1 MPQLEEGPV
10 QDILVELLFAS
21 TDHVSAGLTLSP
33 FSSKPSET
41 NPNLQ
46 YFLIST
52 HPLGVLVFSSLSIP
66 TDSSDTSPR
75 LPSLPPGR
83 AGADYHP
90 PTHRQHSYA
99 IAAHVWKQCNKE
111 ENMSVRINWVH
122 PNIKFVTP
130 EEGEAAVLDAAV
142 PDVADPDAAIS
153 DPSGPGPGHHR
164 RFNFNALPAEVQARI
179 FKLWLFKKGKLIHV
193 ISRLDPFVP
202 NEDFPEEAALRN
214 RSGLKNVFFGGER
227 RCNITDSGQNPNSL
241 LRVLLVCRRF
251 FFIGIH
257 CFYGLNSF
265 AFSSLGEFSRFC
277 QGIGPARVSRLQHL
291 EITLMGNQ
299 YLTVP
304 LDRNGRIPVSRRTS
318 PLSFLLDCH
327 RLKSLVIFVNESEKT
342 YTRCRY
348 ENSIIQDFMVRQTAG
363 QPNQRKHRALRCI
376 QGMDFIYALR
386 GLEWIRFYDLY
397 KAIASTSRTAIREPV
412 ADWSFVED
420 VTNTATMQ
428 KVPSRRE
435 SSRLENLEPLFSDNG
450 QQEAWNPGQADWE
463 LVKSFYID
471 KWSYDQL
478 RQDSPH
484 IPSHM
489 SASSDPRQ
497 GHSLSSSSSSS
508 SSGPH
513 HGRAGPALS
522 AAGSSMTDA
531 IDLGNSESTPGP
543 NTETDLPPRSTT
555 GRVAS
560 VMIELSSDSESDSDD
575 DNLFVSQ
582 RNCQPQYQHQLSP
595 TPHPL
600 EGGPSVTVSVPA
612 RLHSLTPMG
621 SMTSSLLDRGFSV
634 PANLGRLETPSSG
647 LITPRGPQSFASLL
661 NIQPASSAAR
671 YLPPNNPA
679 ALESASVVASRRGSM
694 SLSMS
699 RSLSRSLSR
708 SVSRS
713 VSRSGSLVIE
723 RGNGNGSRAGSASTY
738 RIRLRYRS
746 SGSSGSDLFVR
757 QTPRLSERESV
768 DLTNVD
774 EDGEDDGHGGGGG
787 GGLLGRSRGSESG
800 NGELM
805 TIDEGDDENG
815 DQDMEGRDSGYE
827 GADDSDVEMVDSV

>member
-33 FSSKPSET
+33 FSS
-41 NPNLQ
+41 
-46 YFLIST
+46 
-52 HPLGVLVFSSLSIP
+52 SLSSAKGSQTMDDLTP
-66 TDSSDTSPR
+66 P
-75 LPSLPPGR
+75 PSLNGDGPNQEGPCTNTQCAHARGILVGLNDTLRTERDR
-83 AGADYHP
+83 AREEADDLRREVNRLKAKKAKHTQVTWP
-90 PTHRQHSYA
+90 EMLRQH
-99 IAAHVWKQCNKE
+99 IATRQPPWKTVWKQCNKE

-671 YLPPNNPA
+671 
-679 ALESASVVASRRGSM
+679 
-694 SLSMS
+694 
-699 RSLSRSLSR
+699 
-708 SVSRS
+708 
-713 VSRSGSLVIE
+713 
-723 RGNGNGSRAGSASTY
+723 
-738 RIRLRYRS
+738 S

>member
-1 MPQLEEGPV
+1 ML
-10 QDILVELLFAS
+10 
-21 TDHVSAGLTLSP
+21 
-33 FSSKPSET
+33 
-41 NPNLQ
+41 
-46 YFLIST
+46 
-52 HPLGVLVFSSLSIP
+52 
-66 TDSSDTSPR
+66 
-75 LPSLPPGR
+75 
-83 AGADYHP
+83 
-90 PTHRQHSYA
+90 RQH
-99 IAAHVWKQCNKE
+99 IATRQPPWKTVWKQCNKE
-111 ENMSVRINWVH
+111 ENMSVRTNWVH

-130 EEGEAAVLDAAV
+130 EEGEAA
-142 PDVADPDAAIS
+142 
-153 DPSGPGPGHHR
+153 DPSGPRPADDR

-179 FKLWLFKKGKLIHV
+179 FKLWLFKKDKLIHV

-202 NEDFPEEAALRN
+202 NQDFPEEAALRN
-214 RSGLKNVFFGGER
+214 RSGLKNVFFWGER
-227 RCNITDSGQNPNSL
+227 RCNITNSGQNPNSL
-241 LRVLLVCRRF
+241 LRILLVCRRF

-257 CFYGLNSF
+257 CFYGLNTF

-277 QGIGPARVSRLQHL
+277 QGIGPARISRLQHL

-327 RLKSLVIFVNESEKT
+327 RLKSLVIFVNESEKR
-342 YTRCRY
+342 YTRRRY
-348 ENSIIQDFMVRQTAG
+348 ENSIIQDIMVRQTAG

-397 KAIASTSRTAIREPV
+397 KAITSTSRTATRESV

-420 VTNTATMQ
+420 VTNTSTMQ

-435 SSRLENLEPLFSDNG
+435 SSRLENLEPLFGNNNH
-450 QQEAWNPGQADWE
+450 WNPSQADWD
-463 LVKSFYID
+463 LVKGFYIN

-478 RQDSPH
+478 RQDFPH

-489 SASSDPRQ
+489 SASSSPRQ
-497 GHSLSSSSSSS
+497 GHSSNSSSSSSS

-513 HGRAGPALS
+513 YGGGGPAMS
-522 AAGSSMTDA
+522 VTGSSITDA

-555 GRVAS
+555 GRAAS

-582 RNCQPQYQHQLSP
+582 RNHQPQQHQPSP
-595 TPHPL
+595 TPHSS
-600 EGGPSVTVSVPA
+600 EGGPSVTASVPA

-634 PANLGRLETPSSG
+634 PANLGRLETPSG
-647 LITPRGPQSFASLL
+647 LSSRSNSTPRGHGGPQSFASLL

-671 YLPPNNPA
+671 YLPPNNAA
-679 ALESASVVASRRGSM
+679 ALESASVVALRRGSM

-713 VSRSGSLVIE
+713 GSLVIE
-723 RGNGNGSRAGSASTY
+723 RGNGNGNGSRAGSASTY
-738 RIRLRYRS
+738 RIRLRYRSSSGS

-774 EDGEDDGHGGGGG
+774 EDGEDDGHSGN
-787 GGLLGRSRGSESG
+787 LLGRSSESG

-805 TIDEGDDENG
+805 TIDEDDDENG